1 MHRDESGE
9 RGQRQSRVSRYTG
22 VGRLQ
27 RKKVGGDTSRS
38 RALALGDAV
47 ACPVKPLRRCVSLT
61 FPLLD
66 PSTWP
71 GAMSSRSARPGSSV
85 GDGRTSGGS
94 TRQGT
99 ARALFVD
106 DAVYLDYSAATAPRA
121 VTSEHWMTSCALFMH
136 PVTIRVGASAPPT
149 SACPGSAW
157 TFADR
162 PGSLRA
168 GLGCRVGLL
177 PCLRVYVL
185 AIPR

>member
-1 MHRDESGE
+1 MKGTYS
-9 RGQRQSRVSRYTG
+9 TG
-22 VGRLQ
+22 VDRLQ
-27 RKKVGGDTSRS
+27 RKKVAGTTSRS

-47 ACPVKPLRRCVSLT
+47 ACPVKPLRRRTVRNNPHCKR
-61 FPLLD
+61 
-66 PSTWP
+66 STWP
-71 GAMSSRSARPGSSV
+71 GATSSRSARPGSSV

-99 ARALFVD
+99 ERALFVD
-106 DAVYLDYSAATAPRA
+106 AAVYLDYSVATAPGA
-121 VTSEHWMTSCALFMH
+121 VTSEHWMASCALAMH
-136 PVTIRVGASAPPT
+136 PVTIRVGASARPP
-149 SACPGSAW
+149 SACPGCAW

-177 PCLRVYVL
+177 PCLRVSIL